1 MNLPSQLAQ
10 ESTSHEP
17 AGGADTRL
25 HGRWLLL
32 ARVIWGA
39 MVVLVLTLFVVSIPS
54 YYATLLNEIPHDFP
68 RQLEALGLSADFVST
83 YVVALYIAFAC
94 CCLAVAGLLFWHK
107 SDDRMAFFASF
118 TLVAFVITFSQTVS
132 SLPQAW
138 QLPVQFV
145 GFLGAVCIDLLF
157 YLFPTG
163 RFVPR
168 WTRWISVGVIV
179 FWGAHA
185 FFPSSPSGSVARFL
199 VLEIVTIIGFIG
211 FIGTM
216 VVAQVYRYRKVSSP
230 LQRQQTKW
238 VVFGTTVAL
247 LGYTVVDLPYGL
259 LASHFPPNLL
269 SELIVKT
276 ALNCFVL
283 LIPLSLGFAIL
294 HSRLWDIDIIINRT
308 LVYGALTGALAL
320 IYVSLVIGVHSLA
333 HRLTGQVLDSPLVI
347 VGSTLL
353 IAALFQPL
361 RHRIQNTIDR
371 RFYRRKYDA
380 VRTLEAFSADLRNE
394 VDLNTLTEHLIAV
407 VQETMQPTHISLWLR
422 NPETSDRRNT
432 RLLPPID
439 EESVER

>member
-1 MNLPSQLAQ
+1 MNLPPALVQ
-10 ESTSHEP
+10 ETMSHEP
-17 AGGADTRL
+17 GSGADPRL

-32 ARVIWGA
+32 ARVIWVA
-39 MVVLVLTLFVVSIPS
+39 AFVLVLMLFVASIPS
-54 YYATLLNEIPHDFP
+54 SYASLLNIPHDFP
-68 RQLEALGLSADFVST
+68 RQLETLGLSVDFVAT
-83 YVVALYIAFAC
+83 YVVALNIAFAC
-94 CCLAVAGLLFWHK
+94 CYIAVAGLLFWHK
-107 SDDRMAFFASF
+107 SDDRMALFASF
-118 TLVAFVITFSQTVS
+118 TLVTFVITFSQTVAL
-132 SLPQAW
+132 LPQAW
-138 QLPVQFV
+138 QLLVQFV
-145 GFLGAVCIDLLF
+145 GFLGSVCISLLF

-163 RFVPR
+163 RFIPR
-168 WTRWISVGVIV
+168 WTRWVSVGVIV
-179 FWGAHA
+179 YWGAQS
-185 FFPSSPSGSVARFL
+185 FLPSWQFNPFGRYP
-199 VLEIVTIIGFIG
+199 VLDFVTFAG

-216 VVAQVYRYRKVSSP
+216 LVAQVYRYRKVSSL

-247 LGYTVVDLPYGL
+247 LGYTVVDLLYTIVVL
-259 LASHFPPNLL
+259 HFPPSLL
-269 SELIVKT
+269 SQLIFIT
-276 ALNCFVL
+276 AIDCFVL

-294 HSRLWDIDIIINRT
+294 RSRLWDIDIIINRT
-308 LVYGALTGALAL
+308 LVYGLLTGTLAL
-320 IYVSLVIGVHSLA
+320 IYVSLVIGVQSLV

-380 VRTLEAFSADLRNE
+380 VRTLEAFSGDLRNE
-394 VDLNTLTEHLIAV
+394 VDLNTLTERLIAV

-422 NPETSDRRNT
+422 NPEASDRRNT